1 MVERHHGF
9 AIPLAA
15 LALVGM
21 AQAPQTPAQGVAPLR
36 GSSISVIDLAADVG
50 RQTVVDREAA
60 QYLGHPTTVLLEDG
74 RTTTS
79 CTAARVSIACG

>member
-1 MVERHHGF
+1 MLGSRLCF
-9 AIPLAA
+9 AIALAA
-15 LALVGM
+15 LALAGM
-21 AQAPQTPAQGVAPLR
+21 AQAPQAPAQGVTSPR
-36 GSSISVIDLAADVG
+36 GYSIPIIDLAADVG

>member
-1 MVERHHGF
+1 MRGRHPNF
-9 AIPLAA
+9 ALALAA
-15 LALVGM
+15 LALAGTP
-21 AQAPQTPAQGVAPLR
+21 QAPQAPGQGAAPPR
-36 GSSISVIDLAADVG
+36 GYAIPVIDLAADVG

-60 QYLGHPTTVLLEDG
+60 QYLGHPTPVLLEDG